1 MGGKRKRTSLSRFV
15 PSVLQQSSSS
25 PAASS
30 ELRTL
35 RVERRDLARRLTVAE
50 HRATVA
56 EKNRDDSERRDLARR
71 LTVAEQQRDDA
82 VAELQEKKKQ
92 QDEEGVVLWDDGTEL
107 WQNIWHQEDN
117 SPVLTFPTNKSVL
130 CQSIETAHSYSSMP
144 GVHTEACITRGKTT
158 QSIWVKGVGYTLV
171 GLVSSEEQ
179 KQHVRRSCAKHGW
192 DKLPYMTTSYYG
204 SSKDE
209 GYVITIEVD
218 MIEKCA
224 KLFVSNKSDSLKQIK
239 PKKVWT
245 DLPDTVWIAIA
256 FKRNS
261 AREAVLM
268 PCSIFNVTEEE

>member
-50 HRATVA
+50 
-56 EKNRDDSERRDLARR
+56 
-71 LTVAEQQRDDA
+71 QQRDDA

-92 QDEEGVVLWDDGTEL
+92 QDEEGVALWDDGTEL

-144 GVHTEACITRGKTT
+144 GVHTEACITKGRTI
-158 QSIWVKGVGYTLV
+158 QSIWIKGSGYTLA
-171 GLVSSEEQ
+171 GLVSSDDQ
-179 KQHVRRSCAKHGW
+179 KQHVRRRAGHDW
-192 DKLPYMTTSYYG
+192 NRLPYMTPAGYHG

-209 GYVITIEVD
+209 GYVVTMEVD
-218 MIEKCA
+218 MIA
-224 KLFVSNKSDSLKQIK
+224 KSAQLYISSKNDSLKLIK
-239 PKKVWT
+239 PYKTWT
-245 DLPDTVWIAIA
+245 DLPDAVWVAIA

-268 PCSIFNVTEEE
+268 PCSIWNVTEDK